1 MPTAP
6 SRLVLL
12 LPSASPL
19 LPSILPP
26 TISPT
31 LTLLTPHPP
40 ALLTYLSQAYLVP
53 IEASPRFWQILETAQ
68 SRHLAED
75 LAFKG
80 EAGLDIGAGQGSDM
94 VLQVLVRK
102 AAGGSKGISR
112 SLEALSP
119 SSLGGDAKVVAVS
132 SMMSIEPIS
141 AAPASTGVQGTAPP
155 KTHADLDLPF
165 NLTLTDQQKAAR
177 MGVPLPYAHE
187 GEGAAVDLEID
198 EEEDEDDE
206 EI

>member
-1 MPTAP
+1 MPIAP

-26 TISPT
+26 SISST
-31 LTLLTPHPP
+31 LTLLSPHPP

-53 IEASPRFWQILETAQ
+53 IEASPRFWQILEIAQ

-119 SSLGGDAKVVAVS
+119 SSMKVVAVS
-132 SMMSIEPIS
+132 SIMSIEPIS

-198 EEEDEDDE
+198 DEEDEDDE